1 MSDCNENGHTPL
13 MEAASAGNVSV
24 AKILV
29 DSGASINTH
38 SNEFKESALTLACYK
53 GHLEM
58 VRFLL
63 EAGADQEHKTEEMHT
78 ALMEASMDGHVAVAR
93 LLLDSGAQVNMPADS
108 FESPLTL
115 AACGGHVELAML
127 LLERGANIEEV
138 NDEGYTPL
146 MEASREGHEEMVALL
161 LSQGADINAQT
172 EETQETA
179 LTLACCGGF
188 LEVADFLIK
197 AGADIE
203 AGANTPLAEASQ
215 EGHIDLVRHLIEAGA
230 NIHATSATGDTPLMY
245 AAENGHTDVVQVL
258 LEAGASIEHEAE
270 GGRTPLM
277 KACRAGHLCTVQFL
291 VSRGANVNKVTTN
304 NDHTPLSLACAGG
317 HMAVVEYLLANG
329 ADSTHRLKDNSTMLI
344 EAAKG
349 GHAQVVQLLIEHPS
363 RSSPTPPVMSGDAP
377 PPPLPPPL
385 TSGSSSTTA
394 CPRMAVNPLSSDL
407 SQQQQQQAS
416 SVVVP
421 PPPPPTSGGQ
431 RMLPS
436 HVNTEQL
443 IENAIQWSKQRKAG
457 IKKPKLPDPNEPEGG
472 NVSSSMATSKSGKGQ
487 ASSGL
492 DKKSAMDGVA
502 HLIKSLE
509 SSSLETSATTPS
521 FQQQQHQQQQPP
533 PPPPQQQSVIVGQ
546 QTTVTP
552 SSVAVVGGQQP
563 TPSEA
568 DRALKETER
577 LEQCINNMMKR
588 TEMLNPSREEQILQK
603 QQILEELQRVE
614 KELQEKAQQQLL
626 LSAAASASQ
635 LQQQQGND
643 GSNPVDPGMA
653 IPFSPD
659 SNWSLSDIAT
669 LRRKYLADAGLDSN
683 SASLEQVEQI
693 VRDALAGIAP
703 FTAPSAIPGAVTMSP
718 DGNNTSGGIGAP
730 IVPTTV
736 GNQVRRSAKKA
747 KKKGISTTTSA
758 PVPGLES
765 LTDSVR
771 EMNLRN
777 SSEVA
782 LAIAS
787 HPQQA
792 EILNQ
797 LAANLSAVNANQ
809 VAKNQKTS
817 SSDGPSPFT
826 PVLEAAGLSIP
837 SKQQAANIVPPAP
850 FSMDPSLPDLGSNVP
865 PEAVAG
871 LEQARNFLQQSK
883 TTTSMTTSQSTQTVP
898 LTLPAGSVGSN
909 SFTGTITSDS
919 KSLTLTLA
927 TGSKSG
933 SSFSA
938 TTPSGF
944 PALTQQQLQLLKSQL
959 AAAAAQSVS
968 STTDPNIKSSIV
980 SNIGANFNSALVSLS
995 ASLSATT
1002 MSNQQQQLHH
1012 YQQQQQ
1018 QSALTDQD
1026 MESQLEAF
1034 QATLAGQ
1041 EMTDEQKARIK
1052 EQIQKMNQS
1061 TASVI
1066 KPEYMMESQAN
1077 NFEGRNK
1084 MSTVGSQTLPTDGN
1098 VLFNAADSTT
1108 GNAVGPGCLYDPTSK
1123 RMPLNAA
1130 GGTISSSSS
1139 CSAVSNTN
1147 SSNTT
1152 SSSVPS
1158 PPPFFSHSIE
1168 IDGQTDSN
1176 HDTALTLSCAGGHD
1190 ELVSLLLSRGANCEH
1205 RDKKGFT
1212 PLMLAATAG
1221 HANVCEILLNHGV
1234 DIEAQSERTKD
1245 TALSLACS
1253 SGRYEVV
1260 ELLLSRGANKE
1271 HRNVSDYTPL
1281 SLAASGGYVNII
1293 KLLLNHV
1300 S

>member
-1 MSDCNENGHTPL
+1 
-13 MEAASAGNVSV
+13 
-24 AKILV
+24 
-29 DSGASINTH
+29 
-38 SNEFKESALTLACYK
+38 
-53 GHLEM
+53 M

-215 EGHIDLVRHLIEAGA
+215 EGHIDLVRHLIEAGG

-270 GGRTPLM
+270 AGRTPLM
-277 KACRAGHLCTVQFL
+277 KAARAGHLCTVQFL

-363 RSSPTPPVMSGDAP
+363 RSSPTPPVINE
-377 PPPLPPPL
+377 PPPLPPL
-385 TSGSSSTTA
+385 TSTSSNSNA
-394 CPRMAVNPLSSDL
+394 CPARMPGIVNPLSSDP
-407 SQQQQQQAS
+407 QQVTNAS
-416 SVVVP
+416 SASAAAAPTVVP
-421 PPPPPTSGGQ
+421 G
-431 RMLPS
+431 RV
-436 HVNTEQL
+436 VNTDQL

-457 IKKPKLPDPNEPEGG
+457 IKKPKLPDPNEPESVP
-472 NVSSSMATSKSGKGQ
+472 VSTKPA
-487 ASSGL
+487 SGL
-492 DKKSAMDGVA
+492 DKKAAMDGVA
-502 HLIKSLE
+502 HLIKSMESPE
-509 SSSLETSATTPS
+509 SSAPRSVTPPES
-521 FQQQQHQQQQPP
+521 
-533 PPPPQQQSVIVGQ
+533 QSVIVEQ
-546 QTTVTP
+546 QTTMSAP
-552 SSVAVVGGQQP
+552 S
-563 TPSEA
+563 SEA

-626 LSAAASASQ
+626 LSAAAPPPQTCSRQAKKPT
-635 LQQQQGND
+635 
-643 GSNPVDPGMA
+643 GSNVRSGQAPAELVLPPLAKALYNALGENQGADPNWSLAEVAELRRRYLTESGLDPNSPFGQIKPVDPTSSTTA
-653 IPFSPD
+653 TPSASCAD
-659 SNWSLSDIAT
+659 SNAT
-669 LRRKYLADAGLDSN
+669 
-683 SASLEQVEQI
+683 
-693 VRDALAGIAP
+693 
-703 FTAPSAIPGAVTMSP
+703 
-718 DGNNTSGGIGAP
+718 
-730 IVPTTV
+730 VPTTV
-736 GNQVRRSAKKA
+736 STQVRRSAKKA
-747 KKKGISTTTSA
+747 KKKLTGSSA
-758 PVPGLES
+758 CGPSSNFGLES
-765 LTDSVR
+765 LTESVDK
-771 EMNLRN
+771 MNLKN
-777 SSEVA
+777 SNEVA

-797 LAANLSAVNANQ
+797 LAANLNQ
-809 VAKNQKTS
+809 VKKTEG
-817 SSDGPSPFT
+817 GPSSFR
-826 PVLEAAGLSIP
+826 PVLEAAGIVPP
-837 SKQQAANIVPPAP
+837 STGNQILVPPAP
-850 FSMDPSLPDLGSNVP
+850 FSLEGTDIP
-865 PEAVAG
+865 PEAMDQFE
-871 LEQARNFLQQSK
+871 LARNFCQ
-883 TTTSMTTSQSTQTVP
+883 TSQSTQTVP
-898 LTLPAGSVGSN
+898 LSLPGSIGSN

-927 TGSKSG
+927 TAATSGTTGSG
-933 SSFSA
+933 SASV

-944 PALTQQQLQLLKSQL
+944 PALTNQQLQLLKSQL
-959 AAAAAQSVS
+959 AAAAAQAAAVTNVS
-968 STTDPNIKSSIV
+968 SSDPSKS
-980 SNIGANFNSALVSLS
+980 NLGANFNSALVSLS

-1002 MSNQQQQLHH
+1002 LSQQNLN
-1012 YQQQQQ
+1012 

-1041 EMTDEQKARIK
+1041 EMTDEQKSRIK

-1061 TASVI
+1061 M
-1066 KPEYMMESQAN
+1066 KPEYMQSVG
-1077 NFEGRNK
+1077 FEPNVPRGK
-1084 MSTVGSQTLPTDGN
+1084 MVGSSNVASQTLPTDGN

-1108 GNAVGPGCLYDPTSK
+1108 GTVGPGSLYEPTK
-1123 RMPLNAA
+1123 TRMPNAT
-1130 GGTISSSSS
+1130 GTISSSSS

-1221 HANVCEILLNHGV
+1221 HASVCEILLGHGV

-1300 S
+1300 SSEPSMIVETFPGNEEREVPSGGSFASSSDPDIHS